1 MLSALQLASVKF
13 EQQFNHRPLWAAS
26 APGRV
31 NIIGEHTDYN
41 NGFVLPM
48 VIDRRTYALARP
60 NSSNFIHIHS
70 SNLKQTEV
78 IGLEYDLERSTNA
91 PWSNYI
97 RGVLAGVRRIAP
109 IPGMDMLIDSSVP
122 TGGGLS
128 SSAALEVAVATL
140 LEQALSIE
148 IKKGDKALLCQRA
161 EHEFVGVP
169 CGLMDQSASIF
180 GKSGH
185 ALLIDCDSMSIDYIP
200 IESAEVSILIVNTRV
215 SHSLAAGEY
224 ARRRAECQTAATRMK
239 VRSLREATP
248 AMINT
253 ITSERSDAVSR
264 RARHVFSENQRT
276 LKTARALQEKNW
288 SEAGRL
294 MYESHESL
302 RTDFEVS
309 CRELD
314 IIVNA
319 AREMGASK
327 GLFGCRMTGGGFGG
341 CAVAL
346 VRKDLSESAG
356 QAIAAAY
363 KFATGIEPAVF
374 VSGPSA
380 GAQPHALG
388 GGT

>member
-1 MLSALQLASVKF
+1 MRSALQLASVKF
-13 EQQFNHRPLWAAS
+13 EQQFNHRPIWAAS

-41 NGFVLPM
+41 NGFVLPL
-48 VIDRRTYALARP
+48 VIDRRTFALARP
-60 NSSNFIHIHS
+60 NSSKFIQVYS
-70 SNLKQTEV
+70 STLKQMDV
-78 IGLEYDLERSTNA
+78 IDLDLPLTRSTNA

-97 RGVLAGVRRIAP
+97 RGVLAGVRNIAP
-109 IPGMDMLIDSSVP
+109 IPGMDLLIDSSIP

-128 SSAALEVAVATL
+128 SSAALEVSVATL
-140 LEQALSIE
+140 LEQALGIE
-148 IKKGDKALLCQRA
+148 INNSEKALLCQRA

-200 IESAEVSILIVNTRV
+200 IDSNEVSILIVNTRV

-224 ARRRAECQTAATRMK
+224 ARRRTECQTAATRMK

-248 AMINT
+248 SMIDT
-253 ITSERSDAVSR
+253 LTSEYSDAVGR
-264 RARHVFSENQRT
+264 RARHVFSECQRT
-276 LKTARALQEKNW
+276 LQTAQSLQEKNW

-346 VRKDLSESAG
+346 VRKEWSESAG
-356 QAIAAAY
+356 QSIAAAY
-363 KFATGIEPAVF
+363 KSATGIEPVVF
-374 VSGPSA
+374 VSAPSA

-388 GGT
+388 GGP